1 VISGAAITMIAFLHS
16 RGGFDL
22 VLTATAVIA
31 VGFLIGTAAIALLVN
46 GVERESRTVQPAE

>member
-1 VISGAAITMIAFLHS
+1 MIAFLHS

-31 VGFLIGTAAIALLVN
+31 VGFLLGTAGVALLVN
-46 GVERESRTVQPAE
+46 GIERESRVVQPAE